1 MMSKAGDGEARIRNA
16 FENAH
21 KQGRGALVTYLMGGD
36 PGPGKDRDYLQAL
49 ADGGADVIEVGIP
62 FSDPIADGPTIQRA
76 AVRAL
81 QAGTHPQDVFAT
93 IRALRESGL
102 ETPIV
107 VMTYANIP
115 YTMGYARFART
126 LAESGVDGA
135 IIADMPVEEA
145 APLSNA
151 LADQGRA
158 LVLLA
163 APLTK
168 DARLKRVA
176 EETRGFLYLVGSFG
190 TTGAREGLAPET
202 LRVLDGVKPVAKQA
216 GVPLAVGFGVSRKEH
231 VKSLVEHGAD
241 GVVVGSALVEQV
253 ERQVPAERIT
263 QSVKALREG
272 CGHDGRG

>member
-1 MMSKAGDGEARIRNA
+1 MTPEDGESRIRRA
-16 FENAH
+16 FENARRED
-21 KQGRGALVTYLMGGD
+21 RGALVTYLMGGD

-81 QAGTHPQDVFAT
+81 QSGTHPKDVFAT
-93 IRALRESGL
+93 IRALRETGL

-115 YTMGYARFART
+115 YTVGYAKFAKAM
-126 LAESGVDGA
+126 AESGVDGA

-145 APLSNA
+145 PALSEA
-151 LADQGRA
+151 LGNQGRA

-168 DARLKRVA
+168 DARLKRVT

-202 LRVLDGVKPVAKQA
+202 LRVLETVKPVAKQA
-216 GVPLAVGFGVSRKEH
+216 GIPLAVGFGVSRPEDAAA
-231 VKSLVEHGAD
+231 LVTHGAD
-241 GVVVGSALVEQV
+241 GVVVGSALVQRVEQG
-253 ERQVPAERIT
+253 EAPERIKT
-263 QSVKALREG
+263 FVKALREG
-272 CGHDGRG
+272 CRRNPGA